1 MSDWVADPRIR
12 WRILLTA
19 RLDAAPGP
27 DGARLLGERLGELA
41 ARHDW
46 PDARPPGER
55 AVERADD
62 LGALR
67 ARLAE
72 EDRTPVVLGLAGPC
86 LVVSAH
92 HAWVDGL
99 GLLDVLAAVTG
110 TDVSS
115 SARGVTGR
123 PQAGGFLRSAVRR
136 LGEVAFAP
144 PARVALPGVVPAPGD
159 AFAVVTVPGH
169 HGTARLAHAATQ
181 GLVRHNL
188 SAGRRTRHVAVAIG
202 AARREDTPAGS
213 APRIAD
219 RSELLRLRDV
229 EDLDLG
235 AVERLVREAP
245 TQPPVEAGGAAGG
258 RAVETA
264 LRVLAPRLGS
274 SVLVSHLGRVTAPEV
289 ADLAFHPVTAGG
301 TGLSLGAVGSGD
313 RTVLGLRARRSQW
326 ADTSLAVLLEVVAAS
341 LTGPA

>member
-19 RLDAAPGP
+19 RLAAAPGP
-27 DGARLLGERLGELA
+27 DEARLLGQRLQRLA
-41 ARHDW
+41 ADHDW
-46 PDARPPGER
+46 PDARPAGQR

-99 GLLDVLAAVTG
+99 GLLDVLAAVTD
-110 TDVSS
+110 TAVSS
-115 SARGVTGR
+115 GARGVTGR
-123 PQAGGFLRSAVRR
+123 PQAGGFLGSAVRR

-144 PARVALPGVVPAPGD
+144 PARAALPGVVPAPGD
-159 AFAVVTVPGH
+159 AFAVASVPGH
-169 HGTARLAHAATQ
+169 HGTARLVHAAAQ
-181 GLVRHNL
+181 GLVHHNRG
-188 SAGRRTRHVAVAIG
+188 AGRRTRHVAVAIG
-202 AARREDTPAGS
+202 AARREETPAGA

-245 TQPPVEAGGAAGG
+245 TQPPVGTGGAAGG
-258 RAVETA
+258 RVVETA

-274 SVLVSHLGRVTAPEV
+274 SMLVSHLGRVTAPGV

-301 TGLSLGAVGSGD
+301 TGLSLGAVGIED

-326 ADTSLAVLLEVVAAS
+326 DDASLAALLDALAAS
-341 LTGPA
+341 LTDPA